1 LSSKIKPVLHYDFEH
16 FTEDG
21 KVEDLSGNGYHG
33 TISGATRCED
43 QWGNPNSAM
52 SFDGINDSIAV
63 YNVNSAISQHG
74 AVAFITKQRTLKASG
89 IWHMYD
95 ETMTSDYIRS
105 YFSPVGTYDI
115 VSEDENIILARSSSS
130 YLMSDYLNTFHCH
143 FITHD
148 VEGTKLFIDGIEIS
162 TLGLDEG
169 EDIHWTNHLNDIT
182 LKLGNV
188 WGYYDGILSNYRIYN
203 QAPTPTQ
210 VKHISAQ
217 MMRKIGRQ

>member
-1 LSSKIKPVLHYDFEH
+1 M
-16 FTEDG
+16 
-21 KVEDLSGNGYHG
+21 
-33 TISGATRCED
+33 
-43 QWGNPNSAM
+43 WGNPNSAM
-52 SFDGINDSIAV
+52 SFDGINDSIAA
-63 YNVNSAISQHG
+63 YNVNSAISQYG
-74 AVAFITKQRTLKASG
+74 AVAFVTKQRTLKTSG
-89 IWHMYD
+89 VWHMYED
-95 ETMTSDYIRS
+95 ITTTVSDYLRS
-105 YFSPVGTYDI
+105 HFATDGTYDI
-115 VSEDENIILARSSSS
+115 SSEDENIILAYLSSS

-162 TLGLDEG
+162 TLGLDVG

-188 WGYYDGILSNYRIYN
+188 WGYYDGILSNFRIYN

-210 VKHISAQ
+210 VKHISTQ